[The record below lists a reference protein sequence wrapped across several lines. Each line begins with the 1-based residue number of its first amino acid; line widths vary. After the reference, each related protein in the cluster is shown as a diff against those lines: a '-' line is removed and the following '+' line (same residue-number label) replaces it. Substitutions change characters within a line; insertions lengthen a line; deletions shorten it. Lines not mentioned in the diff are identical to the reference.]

1 MKLIDLLVRCADRL
15 WNGPKARFQSKLLTS
30 LPEAKLRASSHDSH
44 VRNGAVKGFQPVDLA
59 SGAPQ
64 SDTPEALKAAAC
76 LAVTAG
82 ENQYGEA
89 NGDMELRQRYARY
102 VLNDTGVNV
111 DPVNQVTVVSGTSS
125 ALAAVLLATVDPGD
139 QVLVFEPYFE
149 GYAQAIAM
157 ARAEVVPVPMDVDD
171 KSGEWQ
177 INGERLA
184 SLVGHRTRAIILN
197 SPHNPTGR
205 VFSRAELE
213 AIAAVAQAYDLLVIS
228 DEIYARLVYGQDKHV
243 SIRSLPGMTSRTV
256 VIDGLSKTHSAS
268 GWRIGFV
275 LAPASLTAQVR
286 RIVAALG
293 LSAPTPLV
301 VASRAA
307 FPQPADPYAA
317 ALTASLDASRLQLQG
332 AGLRLA
338 AALRARGF
346 VVSSPQ
352 GATYLLVTHA
362 QLTVHHVR
370 TDTHRA
376 VLYPHAR
383 LADVLLQ
390 KFALKT
396 TPGDAF
402 FSQGGEDWVRICFAR
417 SVQTIDQAVQNLS
430 QGDSHE

>member
-1 MKLIDLLVRCADRL
+1 MKLINLLVRLADRL

-44 VRNGAVKGFQPVDLA
+44 ARIGAVKGFRSVDLA

-76 LAVTAG
+76 LAIMAG
-82 ENQYGEA
+82 ENQYGES

-102 VLNDTGVNV
+102 VLNDTGVTV

-157 ARAEVVPVPMDVDD
+157 ARAEVVPVPMLEKD
-171 KSGEWQ
+171 GEWR
-177 INGERLA
+177 IDGAKLG

-205 VFSRAELE
+205 VFTRAEL
-213 AIAAVAQAYDLLVIS
+213 ASIAAVAEAHDLLVIS
-228 DEIYARLVYGQDKHV
+228 DEIYARLVYAGKHL
-243 SIRSLPGMTSRTV
+243 SIRSLPGMTARTV

-268 GWRIGFV
+268 GWRIGFI
-275 LAPASLTAQVR
+275 LAPSSLTAQVR

-307 FPQPADPYAA
+307 FPQSGDIYAA
-317 ALTASLDASRLQLQG
+317 SLSAGLDAARLQLQA

-338 AALRARGF
+338 EALRAKGF

-352 GATYLLVTHA
+352 GATYLLATHP
-362 QLTVHHVR
+362 QLTADFVR
-370 TDTHRA
+370 TDTHRP
-376 VLYPHAR
+376 VVYPHER
-383 LADVLLQ
+383 LAEILLQ

-402 FSQGGEDWVRICFAR
+402 FSHGGESYVRICFAR
-417 SVQTIDQAVQNLS
+417 SERTIDLAVQNLS